1 MWHGWASVIFE
12 GNTFFI
18 SLLHFIQVCPSD
30 VSYKCVIQM
39 CHTNVSYKCVVQM
52 CHTNVSTKCVWVH
65 GSRDVCRIWQTQLS
79 MAMYSHEVLDTIGH
93 QSQMSR
99 SLGQVWTLR
108 SLMQLH
114 SPHWLGRHHLKY
126 VQNYFMKQNVNRLV
140 QLVDFYMILYW
151 YTQYEL
157 SHSTCKFTKLHHLL
171 SIDGFV
177 FWRSLHT
184 AALNR
189 CTRNS
194 GFGSTLLRKI
204 VKSCIPSTIALF
216 SPKFFFFSIL
226 STAL

>member
-1 MWHGWASVIFE
+1 
-12 GNTFFI
+12 
-18 SLLHFIQVCPSD
+18 
-30 VSYKCVIQM
+30 
-39 CHTNVSYKCVVQM
+39 
-52 CHTNVSTKCVWVH
+52 
-65 GSRDVCRIWQTQLS
+65 
-79 MAMYSHEVLDTIGH
+79 MYSHEVLDTIGH

-177 FWRSLHT
+177 FCRSLHT

-204 VKSCIPSTIALF
+204 VKSCIPITIALF
-216 SPKFFFFSIL
+216 SPKCPSDVSYKCVIQMCRTNV
-226 STAL
+226 SYKCVHQMCHTNVSYKCVIQMCH

>member
-1 MWHGWASVIFE
+1 
-12 GNTFFI
+12 
-18 SLLHFIQVCPSD
+18 
-30 VSYKCVIQM
+30 
-39 CHTNVSYKCVVQM
+39 
-52 CHTNVSTKCVWVH
+52 
-65 GSRDVCRIWQTQLS
+65 
-79 MAMYSHEVLDTIGH
+79 MYSHEVLDTIGH

-177 FWRSLHT
+177 FCRSLHT

-216 SPKFFFFSIL
+216 SPKFFFFFNPFDCTVNQREIHEIHETSIRCVIQMCHTNV
-226 STAL
+226 SYKCVVQMCRTNVSYKCVHQMCHTNVSYKCVIQMCH

>member
-1 MWHGWASVIFE
+1 
-12 GNTFFI
+12 
-18 SLLHFIQVCPSD
+18 
-30 VSYKCVIQM
+30 
-39 CHTNVSYKCVVQM
+39 
-52 CHTNVSTKCVWVH
+52 
-65 GSRDVCRIWQTQLS
+65 
-79 MAMYSHEVLDTIGH
+79 MYSHEVLDTIGH

-177 FWRSLHT
+177 FCRSLHT

-204 VKSCIPSTIALF
+204 VKSCIPITIALF
-216 SPKFFFFSIL
+216 SPKCPSDVSYKCVIQMCHTNVSLRKKKTNVLFESRTEFH
-226 STAL
+226 STEGAASVEQLKEKTWWITDHMRRSHVTWVGFCHLWR